1 MYAPA
6 RVKASKPKKKRS
18 APSELR
24 IIKVLADDRSPPF
37 AYTVGLDPE
46 IVVFGLNDDLSF
58 MHHVLETIGTRM
70 HKGEKFAHGDK
81 KKNILPGFVCELA
94 RFPKSA
100 YDEHLG
106 QALNHHGKKPFRA
119 LQCIW
124 PDPKKK
130 MPWDPKV
137 MLPILRRQ
145 PIFNRPDAGAKDPPW
160 PFAEPHSH
168 VVITSRQVATGK
180 ESIRF
185 VGRDEDGDWQFV
197 CNTTDDEADIVA
209 TTLGWV
215 MDHDPSVK
223 AAAKLKPGQALVR
236 SGPKAAWKKATPPG

>member
-1 MYAPA
+1 
-6 RVKASKPKKKRS
+6 
-18 APSELR
+18 
-24 IIKVLADDRSPPF
+24 
-37 AYTVGLDPE
+37 
-46 IVVFGLNDDLSF
+46 
-58 MHHVLETIGTRM
+58 MHHVLNGIGARM
-70 HKGEKFAHGDK
+70 IEKGEKFEHGSK
-81 KKNILPGFVCELA
+81 KKDILPGYVCQFA

-106 QALNHHGKKPFRA
+106 QAQVFHGKKPFRT

-130 MPWDPKV
+130 VPWDSGV

-160 PFAEPHSH
+160 PFGDPHSR

-180 ESIRF
+180 EPIRF
-185 VGRDEDGDWQFV
+185 VGRFDDGDWQFV

-215 MDHDPSVK
+215 MDHDSAVK
-223 AAAKLKPGQALVR
+223 ATAKLRPGQALVR
-236 SGPKAAWKKATPPG
+236 TGPKAAWKKTKVPV